1 MPFFNIFFTIKFFKK
16 TNFKKLRI
24 KWYGIESY
32 IWLCKVQEMKTF
44 NFPTNPYIGQ
54 IYLDPNYRTWEF
66 DSTEEEGKGKWVDIT
81 EYELAPW
88 WN

>member
-1 MPFFNIFFTIKFFKK
+1 
-16 TNFKKLRI
+16 
-24 KWYGIESY
+24 
-32 IWLCKVQEMKTF
+32 MKTF
-44 NFPTNPYIGQ
+44 TFPYNPYIGQ

-88 WN
+88 LN

>member
-1 MPFFNIFFTIKFFKK
+1 
-16 TNFKKLRI
+16 
-24 KWYGIESY
+24 
-32 IWLCKVQEMKTF
+32 MKTF
-44 NFPTNPYIGQ
+44 NFPHNPYIGQ

>member
-1 MPFFNIFFTIKFFKK
+1 
-16 TNFKKLRI
+16 
-24 KWYGIESY
+24 
-32 IWLCKVQEMKTF
+32 MKTF
-44 NFPTNPYIGQ
+44 NFPTKPYIGQ

-66 DSTEEEGKGKWVDIT
+66 DSTEEEKGKWVDIT

>member
-1 MPFFNIFFTIKFFKK
+1 MQRRGTIS
-16 TNFKKLRI
+16 LRRI
-24 KWYGIESY
+24 AK
-32 IWLCKVQEMKTF
+32 MKTF
-44 NFPTNPYIGQ
+44 NFPYNPYIGQ

-66 DSTEEEGKGKWVDIT
+66 DSTEEEEKGKWVDIT